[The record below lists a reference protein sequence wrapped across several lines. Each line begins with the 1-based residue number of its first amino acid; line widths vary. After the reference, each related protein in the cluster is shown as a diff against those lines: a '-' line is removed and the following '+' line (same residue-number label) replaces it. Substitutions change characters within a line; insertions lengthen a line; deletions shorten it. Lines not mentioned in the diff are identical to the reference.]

1 MREKKG
7 QGLPFNAL
15 IICKKEKKNCKDQQ
29 LPNKTCAIPQRCQNK
44 SSAFLWMILLNLMLL
59 QQMKV
64 RPAEGFKRLG
74 NASNVLDLSDI
85 NTSDLKP
92 DT

>member
-1 MREKKG
+1 M
-7 QGLPFNAL
+7 L
-15 IICKKEKKNCKDQQ
+15 I
-29 LPNKTCAIPQRCQNK
+29 
-44 SSAFLWMILLNLMLL
+44 

-64 RPAEGFKRLG
+64 RPVEGFKRLE
-74 NASNVLDLSDI
+74 NASNILDLSDI

>member
-1 MREKKG
+1 MF
-7 QGLPFNAL
+7 LP
-15 IICKKEKKNCKDQQ
+15 
-29 LPNKTCAIPQRCQNK
+29 
-44 SSAFLWMILLNLMLL
+44 NLMLL

-64 RPAEGFKRLG
+64 GPVEGFKRLG
-74 NASNVLDLSDI
+74 SASNVLDLSDI

>member
-1 MREKKG
+1 MR
-7 QGLPFNAL
+7 GLRLCAL
-15 IICKKEKKNCKDQQ
+15 IIREELDIL
-29 LPNKTCAIPQRCQNK
+29 LPDRWQNK
-44 SSAFLWMILLNLMLL
+44 SGALLYMFLPNLMLL

-64 RPAEGFKRLG
+64 GPVKGFKRLG
-74 NASNVLDLSDI
+74 DPSNVLDLSDI